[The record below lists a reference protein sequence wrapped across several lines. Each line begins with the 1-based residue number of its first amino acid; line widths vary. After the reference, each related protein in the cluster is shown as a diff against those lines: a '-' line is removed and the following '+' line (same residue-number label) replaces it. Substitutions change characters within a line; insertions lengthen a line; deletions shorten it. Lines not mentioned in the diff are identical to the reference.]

1 MLLRAEG
8 FEPWRCDRSC
18 QIGVH
23 LEHLSKLLKCMGSKD
38 SVEIKY
44 QEDGEDVEF
53 IFKNPAEDM
62 VSNFSL
68 KCMDIDAEQL
78 GIPETEYKSSVQMPA
93 SEFQR
98 ICRDLGAF
106 GDTVTI
112 QVGKEEVQF
121 GASGDMGNG
130 TMSLRNSSSS
140 VDEDEGSETVIDC
153 KEALSQNFALRYPQN
168 FTKATALS
176 KTVGLF
182 MSPDVPLLVE
192 YKIDD
197 LGYVRYYLAPKIDE
211 ED

>member
-44 QEDGEDVEF
+44 QED
-53 IFKNPAEDM
+53 AEDM
-62 VSNFSL
+62 VSDFSL
-68 KCMDIDAEQL
+68 KCMEIDVEQL

-112 QVGKEEVQF
+112 KVGKEEVQF

-130 TMSLRNSSSS
+130 TMSLRNSTAM
-140 VDEDEGSETVIDC
+140 DDDDGAETVIDC
-153 KEALSQNFALRYPQN
+153 KEALSQNFALRYLQN
-168 FTKATALS
+168 FTKATAL
-176 KTVGLF
+176 
-182 MSPDVPLLVE
+182 
-192 YKIDD
+192 
-197 LGYVRYYLAPKIDE
+197 
-211 ED
+211 